1 MTERLHEQEGFCG
14 PGVIQRI
21 ASCEGMAF
29 SQSELAQIMKTT
41 NREGTSQKNLHEGS
55 KSIGLKAFQLKG
67 LEIEELSTLLE
78 HHYIVVNWMDGPNDK
93 DDGHYS
99 LLDRVENG
107 IVYLNDA
114 VMPVNEFE
122 EKWYDFEEGKRV
134 DRWSLIVWK
143 KMGSLHL

>member
-1 MTERLHEQEGFCG
+1 MKEMLHEKSGWCG

-21 ASCEGMAF
+21 ASYEGMAF

-41 NREGTSQKNLHEGS
+41 QEEGTSQKNLHEGA

-78 HHYIVVNWMDGPNDK
+78 HHYIVVNWMDGEDEK
-93 DDGHYS
+93 EDGHYS

-114 VMPVNEFE
+114 EMPVKEFE
-122 EKWYDFEEGKRV
+122 EKWYDIEEDGNKIEKWAMIISKAV
-134 DRWSLIVWK
+134 K
-143 KMGSLHL
+143 GG